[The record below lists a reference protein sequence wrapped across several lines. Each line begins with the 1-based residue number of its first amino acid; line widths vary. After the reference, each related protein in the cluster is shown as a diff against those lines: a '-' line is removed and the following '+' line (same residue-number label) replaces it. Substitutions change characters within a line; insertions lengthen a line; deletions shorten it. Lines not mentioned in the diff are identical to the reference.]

1 MRFFELS
8 ADAWRVFRARD
19 EQQSSPRAASTP
31 RPAGSSC
38 TRRSICDQRSS
49 RRARL
54 ETRQS
59 QSKGPCIFREN
70 HFASSPI
77 WSRSRLGQTAKRIV
91 APQQMGAPLSC
102 ARGVLCSARAGA
114 RFRVREARCPD
125 ATRRSRLRSNYDPQH
140 LAPVPASAAPQSPP
154 TDTPVPSRGVT
165 SAPLPDWR
173 ASMSP

>member
-19 EQQSSPRAASTP
+19 EQQSSPLAASTP
-31 RPAGSSC
+31 EPAGSSC
-38 TRRSICDQRSS
+38 TKRSICDQRSS

-77 WSRSRLGQTAKRIV
+77 WSRPRLGRNDKRIV
-91 APQQMGAPLSC
+91 APQQSAP
-102 ARGVLCSARAGA
+102 
-114 RFRVREARCPD
+114 RFRVREGCSVPRAQVLGSVCARRVALTLRGARGC
-125 ATRRSRLRSNYDPQH
+125 ARITTRRTLRPFLRRRPPNPPRLTRLSR
-140 LAPVPASAAPQSPP
+140 AGA
-154 TDTPVPSRGVT
+154 
-165 SAPLPDWR
+165 
-173 ASMSP
+173 